1 MGIHMGEVG
10 MICQY
15 QLKKNIECFNLFACC
30 RILIKGVVADGF
42 TTLACGIACRMIY
55 SHSLKFLFLE
65 FLDLQNKHSLPGWTL
80 SRRIMLSTSNAL
92 EVTMMVVPKWME
104 VLKILFQD
112 VCLGPISTC
121 N

>member
-15 QLKKNIECFNLFACC
+15 QLKKNVECFNMFACY

-55 SHSLKFLFLE
+55 SHSPNFLFLE
-65 FLDLQNKHSLPGWTL
+65 FLDLKNKHSLPGWTL
-80 SRRIMLSTSNAL
+80 SRRIMLPTSNAL
-92 EVTMMVVPKWME
+92 KVTNDGSSKMYASSENYLPGC
-104 VLKILFQD
+104 LFR
-112 VCLGPISTC
+112 PHFHM
-121 N
+121 